1 MRPYRTIYPKL
12 ILSFLCFGLLVNPGH
27 ADEWNLRGHTK
38 YQLRYTDYPSD
49 SLFYQMGYEDTT
61 DQDLDFR
68 LNAENRWDE
77 WDVRIHYQFIA
88 IYGDSLELYHQLPDS
103 PLFAALGIP
112 TDETRVFDLTHV
124 FVNEGKKAV
133 LHRLDRLSVG
143 YTTSSYV
150 IRFGR
155 DAVSWGNGL
164 LYNPMDFFNPF
175 EPAAVDK
182 DYKTGDD
189 MLYGQWLYDSG
200 NDLQGVIVPRRD
212 PVTGDLGKDFGS
224 IAGKFHGFVDT
235 KEYDLLLS
243 RHFGDELLGA
253 GLAMDWRESVVR
265 GDVTLTNTEDDIII
279 SLVTN
284 ISYSWVWADKNVT
297 GFLEY
302 FYNGFGQANSNYD
315 PQDLAENTDLMER
328 LLRGE
333 LFTIGRNYL
342 AGSLTIEATPLLLLT
357 PNLFINLDDPS
368 ALIQFTSYYDW
379 KANLNFLAGIA
390 VPVGP
395 AGSEFGGIPT
405 GTPDVYLSSGTSL
418 YAKVSYFF

>member
-1 MRPYRTIYPKL
+1 MRFHLTTYSKL
-12 ILSFLCFGLLVNPGH
+12 TLAIICLGLLANPGH
-27 ADEWNLRGHTK
+27 ADEWDLRGHTK

-49 SLFYQMGYEDTT
+49 SLFYQLGYDDTT
-61 DQDLDFR
+61 DQDVDIR
-68 LNAENRWDE
+68 INAKNRWDY
-77 WDVRIHYQFIA
+77 WDVRIHYQLIG
-88 IYGDSLELYHQLPDS
+88 IYSDSLELYHQLPDS

-124 FVNEGKKAV
+124 FINEGKKAL

-143 YTTSSYV
+143 YTTASYV

-224 IAGKFHGFVDT
+224 IAGKYHGFIDA
-235 KEYDLLLS
+235 KEYDLLAS
-243 RHFGDELLGA
+243 KHFGDELLGT

-265 GDVTLTNTEDDIII
+265 GDVTLTNTEDKIVV
-279 SLVTN
+279 SAVAN
-284 ISYSWVWADKNVT
+284 ISYSWVWSDKNVT

-302 FYNGFGQANSNYD
+302 FYNGFGQANGNYD
-315 PQDLAENTDLMER
+315 PQDLANNTELMER

-342 AGSLTIEATPLLLLT
+342 VGSLTIEATPLLLLT

-368 ALIQFTSYYDW
+368 ALIQFTGYYDW
-379 KANLNFLAGIA
+379 KQNLNFLAGLAI
-390 VPVGP
+390 PVGA
-395 AGSEFGGIPT
+395 AGTEFGGIPT
-405 GTPDVYLSSGTSL
+405 GLPGVYLSSGSSV
-418 YAKVSYFF
+418 YAKLSYFF